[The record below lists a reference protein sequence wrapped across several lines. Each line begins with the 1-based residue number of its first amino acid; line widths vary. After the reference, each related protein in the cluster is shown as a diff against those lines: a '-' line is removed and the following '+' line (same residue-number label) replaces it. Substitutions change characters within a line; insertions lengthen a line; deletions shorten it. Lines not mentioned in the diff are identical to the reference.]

1 MTQEIK
7 RLKEKFLKKFPS
19 NQNYFTTED
28 IGQSGLPNPILQR
41 LIQIAKEAVAFE
53 IKYPETKWADAA
65 HPAVIEK
72 WNAYRAHL
80 LEFARIPAENLDE
93 ALEYA
98 ISDTISLLS
107 SPRSFIPEFI
117 YGDADTLDGFTVMHR
132 CQDIVVYPY
141 FGAFMQKYITKKNP
155 DYLTKARFTEII
167 SSVDEKLTSGYR
179 FMDWATLLSPVFELF
194 EDKVPSS
201 FFSTFYTD
209 KGMAQA
215 SAKFSN
221 HNGTCGHDLFI
232 ELLAMPDTELPEETF
247 QDIPANGETV
257 HVIENNEAET
267 ENNQPAEEKLIE
279 QESVQSEEIVTPEN
293 EEFET
298 EFTTTHHEV
307 SETVVDSSENTDEL
321 DSTEIIE
328 QDLDLEELTLADS
341 FVLEDDFPE
350 TTSDDE
356 LEENPSPL
364 EELQEIFGDSDKKS
378 DDDEEVDIPLYKLHT
393 ATFEDE
399 DDVESEVEDEGEETA
414 VFSDD
419 EMDEEL
425 PDDQP
430 LINLYSAEDSVD
442 DLTEEDISE
451 DETNEEVDPNE
462 EEVPMWK
469 TFSRD
474 EIEDELPV
482 KYPEPDI
489 SKPFMRVKMFEPPI
503 PENATQMLI
512 DHLSTMREAYVR
524 DLFNGDESS
533 YDYSVDQ
540 IAHFSNWREAGRYL
554 TNEVFK
560 RNTIDMYSDTAV
572 DFTDKLHKFFINRER
587 QKH

>member
-19 NQNYFTTED
+19 NQNYFTIED

-107 SPRSFIPEFI
+107 TPRSFIPEFI

-132 CQDIVVYPY
+132 CRDLMIYLY
-141 FGAFMQKYITKKNP
+141 FGAFIQKYIAKKNP

-167 SSVDEKLTSGYR
+167 TSVDDKLTSGYR
-179 FMDWATLLSPVFELF
+179 FMDWATLLSPAFELF

-201 FFSTFYTD
+201 LFKTFFQD

-215 SAKFSN
+215 SYKFVN
-221 HNGTCGHDLFI
+221 YPGTCSHDQFI

-247 QDIPANGETV
+247 PEIPANGETV
-257 HVIENNEAET
+257 HVIENIEEESENDQPTDET
-267 ENNQPAEEKLIE
+267 LVE
-279 QESVQSEEIVTPEN
+279 QESELSEETISPDN
-293 EEFET
+293 EVFET
-298 EFTTTHHEV
+298 DFTTTHHDV
-307 SETVVDSSENTDEL
+307 SETVADDFQDSDEL

-328 QDLDLEELTLADS
+328 QELDPEELTLADS

-350 TTSDDE
+350 TTSEDE
-356 LEENPSPL
+356 MEENPSPL
-364 EELQEIFGDSDKKS
+364 EELQEIFGDSDKNN

-399 DDVESEVEDEGEETA
+399 DEDEDEDEETA

-430 LINLYSAEDSVD
+430 LINLYSAEESID
-442 DLTEEDISE
+442 DLREENIPE
-451 DETNEEVDPNE
+451 EKNNEVVDPNE

-474 EIEDELPV
+474 EIDDELPV
-482 KYPEPDI
+482 KHPEPDI

-512 DHLSTMREAYVR
+512 DHLATMRDAYVR

-533 YDYSVDQ
+533 YDYSIDQ

-572 DFTDKLHKFFINRER
+572 DFTDKLHKFFIDRER